1 LEKYMRG
8 DVGGVSNEMRGNAWS
23 RPLLTRIVILGVTGA
38 LAGLFVAGPMT
49 LASKTRPGAP
59 ASYSAAD
66 RQIDV
71 AGAGTQRDPAC
82 SITTSLAGFA
92 PGIAMIEVSLL
103 GPSSEH
109 LIGAE
114 EVAFTEQTYSGYQ
127 ASVIF
132 GLSENLHL
140 VDPAGTH
147 FPLRVD
153 VRRHS
158 DGRIISTESV
168 LLECYTGPNEP
179 AAVSDL

>member
-1 LEKYMRG
+1 MSSQSR
-8 DVGGVSNEMRGNAWS
+8 SNRWS
-23 RPLLTRIVILGVTGA
+23 RPLLTRITILGVTGA

-49 LASKTRPGAP
+49 LASKTRPDAQV
-59 ASYSAAD
+59 SSFAAD
-66 RQIDV
+66 RQIDI

-82 SITTSLAGFA
+82 SITTSMAGFA

-103 GPSSEH
+103 RPSSEH

-114 EVAFTEQTYSGYQ
+114 EVTFTEQMYSGYQ

-147 FPLRVD
+147 FPIRVD

-158 DGRIISTESV
+158 DGRIVSTESV
-168 LLECYTGPNEP
+168 LLECYTGPDEP
-179 AAVSDL
+179 AVVSDF